1 MRGEEAPKK
10 NVNIC
15 LSLMMMWFCQS
26 HRVENNVWWGKLGQ
40 GYGDDDENGNDDD
53 DDGDDGDDDDDDD
66 GDGDDE
72 TLSIRSGFQHLA
84 LSGSLTLH
92 GRPRLSSQCPDH
104 YSSLYLNLFFSDPGS
119 ILVYKC

>member
-40 GYGDDDENGNDDD
+40 GDGDDDEDGNDDD
-53 DDGDDGDDDDDDD
+53 DGNADNDDDALLPAD
-66 GDGDDE
+66 
-72 TLSIRSGFQHLA
+72 TFLSNSHDSARLQVNREFRSNF
-84 LSGSLTLH
+84 T
-92 GRPRLSSQCPDH
+92 
-104 YSSLYLNLFFSDPGS
+104 
-119 ILVYKC
+119 

>member
-53 DDGDDGDDDDDDD
+53 DDGDDGDDDGDD
-66 GDGDDE
+66 GE
-72 TLSIRSGFQHLA
+72 
-84 LSGSLTLH
+84 
-92 GRPRLSSQCPDH
+92 
-104 YSSLYLNLFFSDPGS
+104 
-119 ILVYKC
+119 KEMEEEEEEE

>member
-40 GYGDDDENGNDDD
+40 GYGDDDEDGNGDDD
-53 DDGDDGDDDDDDD
+53 DDGDDNNND
-66 GDGDDE
+66 GDIYIYWWSVF
-72 TLSIRSGFQHLA
+72 LSRKMS
-84 LSGSLTLH
+84 T
-92 GRPRLSSQCPDH
+92 
-104 YSSLYLNLFFSDPGS
+104 SSLESPVTTCNHP
-119 ILVYKC
+119 